1 MKYAAD
7 FRQEARA
14 ALQGKWPLAILV
26 GLVAAIL
33 GGATSGGPE
42 FKINFTGGSLNANVQ
57 YAGQTIYSWGDGIT
71 PGLRA
76 VLVGGAIYLILA
88 AIVLGV
94 LYFILGSVIEVGYA
108 RFNLN
113 LTAGEKP
120 PFETLFS
127 YFPYWKTIAVT
138 MLLQA
143 VYILLWTLLLII
155 PGIMASYS
163 GSFAGTL
170 SGYPVWYRTGHS
182 GGASGTDSRRGHRTV
197 QGYDGGEPLAAV
209 LPAIQLYR
217 MGHPVCSDAGHRQ
230 SGPAALQTCCRSGV
244 LPGAVR
250 RYGARRRG
258 ILRISIVIP

>member
-42 FKINFTGGSLNANVQ
+42 FKINFTGGSLNANIQ

-88 AIVLGV
+88 AVVLGV
-94 LYFILGSVIEVGYA
+94 LYFILGSVIKVGYA

-127 YFPYWKTIAVT
+127 YFPHWKTVAVAWLLQSVYVLLW
-138 MLLQA
+138 MLLL
-143 VYILLWTLLLII
+143 VI
-155 PGIMASYS
+155 PGIVAGYSYAMTDYILAEHPELTASEAIAQSKAMMAGNRWRLFCLQFSFIGWDILCTLTLGIGNLALRPYRHAAEAAFYRELCGGTVPEDEEYS
-163 GSFAGTL
+163 A
-170 SGYPVWYRTGHS
+170 
-182 GGASGTDSRRGHRTV
+182 
-197 QGYDGGEPLAAV
+197 
-209 LPAIQLYR
+209 
-217 MGHPVCSDAGHRQ
+217 
-230 SGPAALQTCCRSGV
+230 
-244 LPGAVR
+244 
-250 RYGARRRG
+250 
-258 ILRISIVIP
+258 